1 MFYELWSHVFMV
13 VFSFQ
18 TESLRSDCA
27 VLILM
32 EMGGLS
38 LQVVILILLSVAS
51 LVEAW
56 IFFL

>member
-1 MFYELWSHVFMV
+1 MV

-51 LVEAW
+51 LVESMDCFSLK
-56 IFFL
+56 IDIGE